1 MASQSVT
8 NVTQGKKTEKE
19 KRKRQVKLI
28 SNQRHRSDVCARKT
42 ALQRR
47 IRKKKERWQIK
58 NEGVDRRS
66 TDIKFPSAPLP
77 ASGRSM
83 SSVSRIRVVSDF
95 GWYLVYRYAYSM
107 QCSILHAKS
116 DPSRLDVEPRR
127 GIKEISEWNSRMRS
141 VLQVEPNGAVPRTS
155 P

>member
-47 IRKKKERWQIK
+47 IRKKRKDGKSKTRASIA
-58 NEGVDRRS
+58 DRLISSSHLRHC
-66 TDIKFPSAPLP
+66 PP
-77 ASGRSM
+77 A
-83 SSVSRIRVVSDF
+83 
-95 GWYLVYRYAYSM
+95 A
-107 QCSILHAKS
+107 
-116 DPSRLDVEPRR
+116 DP
-127 GIKEISEWNSRMRS
+127 
-141 VLQVEPNGAVPRTS
+141 
-155 P
+155 